1 MLYYDISVKI
11 NAKKNSRSNRID
23 ANKNNRS
30 LQIDANNF
38 KKKYRPNQRDANK

>member
-1 MLYYDISVKI
+1 MLYYDFPVEI
-11 NAKKNSRSNRID
+11 NAKNNSRSNRID

-38 KKKYRPNQRDANK
+38 KKKYRPNQRDAN